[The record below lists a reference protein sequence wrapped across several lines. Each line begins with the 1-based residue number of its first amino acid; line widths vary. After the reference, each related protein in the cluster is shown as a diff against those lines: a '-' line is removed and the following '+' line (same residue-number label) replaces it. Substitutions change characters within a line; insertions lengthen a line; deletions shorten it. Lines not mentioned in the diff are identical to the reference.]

1 MDVRAPQSET
11 THIPPTK
18 RTTWNSISNR
28 HATDGDTYTVN
39 SLEKLHFHMA
49 DVCLC
54 VWFPF
59 FPTKNEVKKL
69 RMSWGWMHYL
79 QTKYSWRCAQLA
91 IFPIHLIQFFH
102 AAASAVAVF
111 FDIVWCVRSIR
122 LLFAEFEISRRFSI
136 YAKMK
141 SYIDIVYFVYF

>member
-11 THIPPTK
+11 THIPLTQ

-28 HATDGDTYTVN
+28 HATDGDTYTEN

-49 DVCLC
+49 DVCVCLC

-59 FPTKNEVKKL
+59 FPTKKEVKKL

-102 AAASAVAVF
+102 AAASAVAVLF
-111 FDIVWCVRSIR
+111 FLSSFGVFAQFGFSLLSSR
-122 LLFAEFEISRRFSI
+122 LVDDFPSMRKWKA
-136 YAKMK
+136 A
-141 SYIDIVYFVYF
+141 